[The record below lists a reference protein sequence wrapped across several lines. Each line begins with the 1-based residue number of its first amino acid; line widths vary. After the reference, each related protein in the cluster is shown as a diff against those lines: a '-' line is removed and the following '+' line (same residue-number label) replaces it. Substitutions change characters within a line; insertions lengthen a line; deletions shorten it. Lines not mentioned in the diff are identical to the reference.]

1 MFENVQSLEPTV
13 GLMPLSFR
21 NTCSENIP
29 NFDFF
34 SRGDR
39 APPNGSYGSCSGMDQ
54 HMFVFNVLAAKAP
67 GLHTP

>member
-1 MFENVQSLEPTV
+1 MLENVQSLEPTV
-13 GLMPLSFR
+13 
-21 NTCSENIP
+21 
-29 NFDFF
+29 

-39 APPNGSYGSCSGMDQ
+39 ARPNGSYGSCSGMDQ